1 MESAMRRAR
10 SGNLTA
16 LLVVVSLLEFLI
28 NRLAGRLFFPRPAL
42 TSGGSGSHTNH
53 AVSVAGPFL
62 FQLTAFLALAVMVA
76 AFAGLF
82 RRGELYPRAM
92 RFSTIVIALF
102 FAAVSGWAMV
112 SGHILPQHFLY
123 LEVCFAFL
131 AILTAI
137 AFALSKASVRLK
149 IGVATFALPGALH
162 ALGVVSASLRAGEG
176 HGVAAAIRR
185 GLSQG
190 GPALVRAG
198 EIALLLAGMLAP
210 LLLPPR
216 PFRERRWQVPLG
228 VAAAL
233 TACFVFALVGRFDL
247 MQASAL
253 YGLRLELPPLASA
266 EGVAHV
272 LAFFG
277 WMFATIELISDKGGM
292 RLVGYGLVLLALGGY
307 EQASPVELCLS
318 VLGLVAIAVGELRAL
333 PYTDQTVPRVDANE
347 WRAFVGRL
355 ATGVGDG
362 TDPKDTRPEAVVVAE
377 GELEV
382 SRIQTY
388 RRGQPVTI
396 KLLRKR
402 GTPVELD
409 ASYGNAGH
417 AAADASIERHRRW
430 LARSPEHK
438 LKLPRVKTGDPSFDQ
453 KFSVHGAAPLADVEL
468 RRRLERQQGDG
479 VLTIWKGSA
488 ARYQLSHP
496 GSGGEAAPAALAG
509 QVEGAA
515 PVQSIVDIVD
525 MLADIVDASMPV
537 AS

>member
-1 MESAMRRAR
+1 
-10 SGNLTA
+10 
-16 LLVVVSLLEFLI
+16 
-28 NRLAGRLFFPRPAL
+28 
-42 TSGGSGSHTNH
+42 
-53 AVSVAGPFL
+53 
-62 FQLTAFLALAVMVA
+62 
-76 AFAGLF
+76 
-82 RRGELYPRAM
+82 
-92 RFSTIVIALF
+92 
-102 FAAVSGWAMV
+102 
-112 SGHILPQHFLY
+112 
-123 LEVCFAFL
+123 
-131 AILTAI
+131 
-137 AFALSKASVRLK
+137 
-149 IGVATFALPGALH
+149 
-162 ALGVVSASLRAGEG
+162 
-176 HGVAAAIRR
+176 
-185 GLSQG
+185 
-190 GPALVRAG
+190 
-198 EIALLLAGMLAP
+198 
-210 LLLPPR
+210 
-216 PFRERRWQVPLG
+216 
-228 VAAAL
+228 
-233 TACFVFALVGRFDL
+233 VGRFDL

-277 WMFATIELISDKGGM
+277 WMFATIELIADKGGM

-333 PYTDQTVPRVDANE
+333 PYTDRSVPRVGVSE

-355 ATGVGDG
+355 AAGVGDG
-362 TDPKDTRPEAVVVAE
+362 TGPDETRPEAVVVAE

-382 SRIQTY
+382 SRIQTH

-396 KLLRKR
+396 KLLRRR

-453 KFSVHGAAPLADVEL
+453 KFSVHGAAPLADAEL

-488 ARYQLSHP
+488 ARYQLSYP
-496 GSGGEAAPAALAG
+496 GSGGEAAPAAFAG

-515 PVQSIVDIVD
+515 PVQSIVEIVD

>member
-16 LLVVVSLLEFLI
+16 LLVVVSILEFVV

-42 TSGGSGSHTNH
+42 TSGGGSHTTH
-53 AVSVAGPFL
+53 AVSFAGAWL
-62 FQLTAFLALAVMVA
+62 FQLTALLALAVMVA

-82 RRGELYPRAM
+82 RRGELFPRAIKLSTVVITLI
-92 RFSTIVIALF
+92 FSVLC
-102 FAAVSGWAMV
+102 GWAIF
-112 SGHILPQHFLY
+112 SGGIQPRSFAFAQIG
-123 LEVCFAFL
+123 FAFL
-131 AILTAI
+131 MLLTAV
-137 AFALSKASVRLK
+137 AFKQAKAPVRLK
-149 IGVATFALPGALH
+149 IGVAAFALPGALH
-162 ALGVVSASLRAGEG
+162 ALGFIATNLPVDGRGAMPGM
-176 HGVAAAIRR
+176 RR
-185 GLSQG
+185 VLSQG
-190 GPALVRAG
+190 APGLLVAG
-198 EIALLLAGMLAP
+198 AIALLLAAMFAP

-216 PFRERRWQVPLG
+216 PFRERRWRAPLV

-233 TACFVFALVGRFDL
+233 TAGFIVALVLRFDL
-247 MQASAL
+247 VQASAL

-266 EGVAHV
+266 PGVAYV

-277 WMFATIELISDKGGM
+277 WTFATIELIADKGGM
-292 RLVGYGLVLLALGGY
+292 RLAGYGLVLLALGGY
-307 EQASPVELCLS
+307 EPASPVELCLS
-318 VLGLVAIAVGELRAL
+318 MLGLLALAVGELRAL
-333 PYTDQTVPRVDANE
+333 PYADRTIPRVGVSE

-355 ATGVGDG
+355 AAGVGDG
-362 TDPKDTRPEAVVVAE
+362 TGPDETRPEAVVVAE

-382 SRIQTY
+382 SRIQTH

-417 AAADASIERHRRW
+417 AAADASIERHRHW

-438 LKLPRVKTGDPSFDQ
+438 LKLPRVKTGDASFDQ
-453 KFSVHGAAPLADVEL
+453 KFSVHGAAPLADADL

-479 VLTIWKGSA
+479 VLTIWRGSA

-496 GSGGEAAPAALAG
+496 SRDAPAAFAG
-509 QVEGAA
+509 QVDGAA
-515 PVQSIVDIVD
+515 PVQSIVEIVD
-525 MLADIVDASMPV
+525 MLADIVDASIPV

>member
-1 MESAMRRAR
+1 METAMRRAR

-16 LLVVVSLLEFLI
+16 LLVVVSVLEFVV

-42 TSGGSGSHTNH
+42 TSGSGHTTH

-62 FQLTAFLALAVMVA
+62 FQLTALLALAVMVA

-82 RRGELYPRAM
+82 RRGELYPRAIKL
-92 RFSTIVIALF
+92 STVVIALF
-102 FAAVSGWAMV
+102 FSVLCGWAIF
-112 SGHILPQHFLY
+112 SGGIQSRSFAFAQIG
-123 LEVCFAFL
+123 FAFL
-131 AILTAI
+131 LLLTAA
-137 AFALSKASVRLK
+137 AFAQTKAPPRQK
-149 IGVATFALPGALH
+149 IGVAMFALPGALH
-162 ALGVVSASLRAGEG
+162 ALGFIATNLPVDNRGALPGLRRQLAHAAPGFLIAGAMALL
-176 HGVAAAIRR
+176 VAAI
-185 GLSQG
+185 
-190 GPALVRAG
+190 
-198 EIALLLAGMLAP
+198 LAP

-216 PFRERRWQVPLG
+216 PLRERRWRVPLV
-228 VAAAL
+228 VAAVLTVGFVVAL
-233 TACFVFALVGRFDL
+233 LWRFDL
-247 MQASAL
+247 IQASAL

-266 EGVAHV
+266 PGVAYV

-277 WMFATIELISDKGGM
+277 WTFATIELISDKGGM
-292 RLVGYGLVLLALGGY
+292 RLAGYGLVLLALGGY
-307 EQASPVELCLS
+307 EPASPVELCLS
-318 VLGLVAIAVGELRAL
+318 MLGLMALAVGELRAL
-333 PYTDQTVPRVDANE
+333 PYADRTVPRVGVSE

-355 ATGVGDG
+355 AAGVGDG
-362 TDPKDTRPEAVVVAE
+362 TGPDETRPEAVVVAE

-382 SRIQTY
+382 SRIQTH

-402 GTPVELD
+402 GTPIELE

-453 KFSVHGAAPLADVEL
+453 KFSVHGAAPLADAEL

-479 VLTIWKGSA
+479 VLTIWRGSA
-488 ARYQLSHP
+488 ARYQLSNP
-496 GSGGEAAPAALAG
+496 TNDAPAAFAG
-509 QVEGAA
+509 QVEGTA
-515 PVQSIVDIVD
+515 PVQSIVEIVD
-525 MLADIVDASMPV
+525 MLADIVDASVPA